1 MSPTITPAA
10 FLKQDQKP
18 STAFR
23 AAFRAHLRV
32 SGVRVA
38 TAKTVPS
45 VQVSPSDMGA
55 FPFFT
60 PPDCLCAALVV
71 DVDRDGGFA
80 GIEADIFDT
89 IPREITPSWIILT
102 TKGAQVG
109 WMIETVD
116 LRESAR
122 IKPIEYARA
131 VGGALRAALDG
142 DPAVD
147 PVSAPRVRN
156 PAYEGVYPLASGQPP
171 VYSLGELRTALQSA
185 GLWAPPKFSPEG
197 AAASVAT
204 KGVLLEGTRN
214 NGVFDACRFAA
225 YAGRD
230 HDAAAWNA
238 NDRCEP
244 PLPASE
250 VKGIIRSVDRFM
262 SDRRSRY
269 SGTGNMPMPEAMHE
283 LLSEMGRRG
292 GLANTP
298 AQRAARALGPAAA
311 AETLKERTD
320 TDARSAQKLRAQGH
334 SAASICQRL
343 KAARSTVYRWLRRH
357 VRHTPRVPHL
367 DHQVIT
373 HPRPRSPRCS
383 LVQSYP
389 ATASVHQR
397 SRPHYG
403 FRSSIRCRLEPPSG
417 PPPT

>member
-1 MSPTITPAA
+1 MSPTIAPAA
-10 FLKQDQKP
+10 FLKQHQKP

-32 SGVRVA
+32 AGVRVA

-89 IPREITPSWIILT
+89 IPSEIAPSWIILT

-122 IKPIEYARA
+122 MKPIAYARA
-131 VGGALRAALDG
+131 VGGALRNALDG

-156 PAYEGVYPLASGQPP
+156 PAYEGVFPIAAGKPP
-171 VYSLGELRTALQSA
+171 VYSLGELRDGLKRA
-185 GLWAPPKFSPEG
+185 GLWNPPKFSPKS
-197 AAASVAT
+197 AMLTVAT
-204 KGVLLEGTRN
+204 RGMILQGTRN
-214 NGVFDACRFAA
+214 IEVFDACRFAA

-230 HDAAAWNA
+230 YEAAAWDA
-238 NDRCEP
+238 NERCEQ
-244 PLPASE
+244 PLSGSE
-250 VKGIIRSVDRFM
+250 VSGIIRSVGRFM
-262 SDRRSRY
+262 ERRRTGY
-269 SGTGNMPMPEAMHE
+269 SGSGRMPMPAAMSE
-283 LLSEMGRRG
+283 FLSEQGRRG

-298 AQRAARALGPAAA
+298 AQRAARALGPAASATAKKATTDEDAREAQQMRANGATA
-311 AETLKERTD
+311 AE
-320 TDARSAQKLRAQGH
+320 
-334 SAASICQRL
+334 ICQYRRVS
-343 KAARSTVYRWLRRH
+343 KRTVYRWLRRP
-357 VRHTPRVPHL
+357 VRHTSRGAHME
-367 DHQVIT
+367 HQVIDPPSARSPQCRAGLSRRRSIPQAQHRT
-373 HPRPRSPRCS
+373 LTPRPRTPN
-383 LVQSYP
+383 P
-389 ATASVHQR
+389 
-397 SRPHYG
+397 
-403 FRSSIRCRLEPPSG
+403 CRLRPPNG
-417 PPPT
+417 PPGS

>member
-89 IPREITPSWIILT
+89 IPRDIAPSWIILT

-122 IKPIEYARA
+122 IKPIGYARA
-131 VGGALRAALDG
+131 VGGALRTALDG

-156 PAYEGVYPLASGQPP
+156 PAYEGVYPIASGKPP
-171 VYSLGELRTALQSA
+171 VYSLGEIHQGLKRA
-185 GLWAPPKFSPEG
+185 GLWNPPKFSPEG
-197 AAASVAT
+197 ATLTVAT
-204 KGVLLEGTRN
+204 RGIIASGTRN

-230 HDAAAWNA
+230 YDAAAWDA
-238 NDRCEP
+238 NERCEA

-250 VKGIIRSVDRFM
+250 VKGIIRSVGRFM
-262 SDRRSRY
+262 ERRRTGY
-269 SGTGNMPMPEAMHE
+269 SGSGSMPMPAAMSE
-283 LLSEMGRRG
+283 FLSELGRRG

-298 AQRAARALGPAAA
+298 AQRAARALGPAASA
-311 AETLKERTD
+311 AAKKATTD
-320 TDARSAQKLRAQGH
+320 QDAREAQQMRARGAT
-334 SAASICQRL
+334 AADICQ
-343 KAARSTVYRWLRRH
+343 ARSVSKRTVYRWLRRF
-357 VRHTPRVPHL
+357 VRHEPRGAHME
-367 DHQVIT
+367 HQVIDPP
-373 HPRPRSPRCS
+373 HGQPPKC
-383 LVQSYP
+383 P
-389 ATASVHQR
+389 AGR
-397 SRPHYG
+397 SRPLSPVQMKTPGPWPHPR
-403 FRSSIRCRLEPPSG
+403 RSNPCRLGPPSS
-417 PPPT
+417 PLAT